1 MISTSGWVQILAAE
15 QTPRSTDWYQGTAD
29 AVRKQLF
36 EIKATGADYVLI
48 LAGDHLYRM
57 DYGSMAEFHWECQA
71 DITVAVQPV
80 AAVRFTPFRPAQ
92 AQPRPAHRRL
102 RGEAARPRHPGAV
115 CQPR

>member
-1 MISTSGWVQILAAE
+1 MLTQFNSVSLHRHITLTYNFDRFHQGWVQILAAE

-36 EIKATGADYVLI
+36 EIRATRAPYVLI

-57 DYGSMAEFHWECQA
+57 EYEKMAQFHWDNNA

-80 AAVRFTPFRPAQ
+80 AV
-92 AQPRPAHRRL
+92 
-102 RGEAARPRHPGAV
+102 GEASRFGLLKRD
-115 CQPR
+115 RR